1 VASLK
6 EQLVEFAKKHNLLL
20 LKAIHDTNVW
30 ELRFRISDDSDGHI
44 SIPVDECGGILIQG
58 GYRRY
63 DFERFRYNQKMY
75 MTQCEPHSE
84 NAMVMVRQ
92 MFHNIVRTKVKTNE
106 EALPIYSFDGSSIE
120 SKCKLMKEGLRLLP
134 SYAE

>member
-1 VASLK
+1 MASLK

-58 GYRRY
+58 GYRR
-63 DFERFRYNQKMY
+63 
-75 MTQCEPHSE
+75 S
-84 NAMVMVRQ
+84 
-92 MFHNIVRTKVKTNE
+92 
-106 EALPIYSFDGSSIE
+106 
-120 SKCKLMKEGLRLLP
+120 LL
-134 SYAE
+134 S